1 VKIDGAR
8 MLHDL
13 KALRRIGGSGS
24 GVVRQAFT
32 AADIEGRRWLAT
44 RFADAGLRPVW
55 DPIGNLFGLPASE
68 QPTIL
73 IGSHSDTQ
81 PEGGWLDGSYGVVC
95 GLEIAR
101 AAREAG
107 FAGVAVV
114 SFADEEGTFEP
125 LLGSRVWTGELALAA
140 VRDRTDHT
148 GRRLGEVLEGI
159 PELKAAERVPTELFS
174 AYVEPHIE
182 QGPLLDN
189 AGQAIGVVEAIV
201 GMQHVEIHITGDQ
214 NHAGTTPMDRRRDA
228 VMGFVALAQAIDTA
242 FRAQSGPT
250 TVWTFGHVTV
260 TPNATSIVPGRVDA
274 MLQVRDPDQARL
286 DHLVGRARQIAASLG
301 EKGPVGIQ
309 TQVVAVLPPAPM
321 NPTGVDRLARHA
333 ERLSPGRWRR
343 MVSGALHDAVPV
355 SRILPTAMVFV
366 PSIGGKSH
374 CFEEDTKQ
382 DDLVQ
387 GCTVL
392 GSAVAELLQM
402 GGR

>member
-1 VKIDGAR
+1 

-13 KALRRIGGSGS
+13 EALRRIGGKGS

-32 AADIEGRRWLAT
+32 AADIEGRRWLAA
-44 RFADAGLRPVW
+44 RFADVGLRPIW
-55 DPIGNLFGLPASE
+55 DPIGNVFGLPDSE
-68 QPTIL
+68 QPAIL

-107 FAGVAVV
+107 LAGVAVV
-114 SFADEEGTFEP
+114 SYADEEGTFEP
-125 LLGSRVWTGELALAA
+125 LLGSRVWTGELSLAD
-140 VRDRTDHT
+140 VRGQVDHT
-148 GRRLGEVLEGI
+148 GRRLGEVLDGL
-159 PELKAAERVPTELFS
+159 PELKAAERVSPELFS

-182 QGPLLDN
+182 QGPVLDD

-201 GMQHVEIHITGDQ
+201 GMQHIEIHIVGDQ

-228 VMGFVALAQAIDTA
+228 VMGFVALAQAVDTA
-242 FRAQSGPT
+242 FRQEAGPT
-250 TVWTFGHVTV
+250 TVWTFGRVTV

-286 DHLVGRARQIAASLG
+286 DRLVGRARQIAASLG
-301 EKGPVGIQ
+301 EKGPVDIQ
-309 TQVVAVLPPAPM
+309 TRVVAVLSPAPM
-321 NPTGVDRLARHA
+321 DATWIDRLAKHA
-333 ERLSPGRWRR
+333 EQLASGRWRR

-355 SRILPTAMVFV
+355 SRVLPTAMVFV
-366 PSIGGKSH
+366 PSIAGKSH
-374 CFEEDTKQ
+374 CFEEDTDQ
-382 DDLVQ
+382 SDLVQ
-387 GCTVL
+387 GCTIL
-392 GSAVAELLQM
+392 ASAVTELLQT